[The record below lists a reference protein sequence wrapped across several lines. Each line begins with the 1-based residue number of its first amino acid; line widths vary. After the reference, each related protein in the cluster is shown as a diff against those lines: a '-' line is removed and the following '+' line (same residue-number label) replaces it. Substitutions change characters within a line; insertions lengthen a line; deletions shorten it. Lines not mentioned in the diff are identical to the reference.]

1 MGDQKADLL
10 RGTLSMLILKTITL
24 KPMHGF
30 GIMQRIEQ
38 ITEGAFQ
45 VRPGSLFPSLHR
57 LEQEGWIEG
66 EWGESENR
74 RRAKF
79 YRITDEGRDQL
90 TVEKENWSRAVG
102 AVTRVLEAL

>member
-1 MGDQKADLL
+1 VSDQKADLL
-10 RGTLSMLILKTITL
+10 RGTLSMLILKTVTL
-24 KPMHGF
+24 EPMHGF

-45 VRPGSLFPSLHR
+45 VRPGSLFPTLHR

-66 EWGESENR
+66 EWGESENK

-79 YRITDEGRDQL
+79 YRITDEGLNQL
-90 TVEKENWSRAVG
+90 AVEKDNWSRAVG
-102 AVTRVLEAL
+102 AVTRVLEAG

>member
-1 MGDQKADLL
+1 MSDQKADLL
-10 RGTLSMLILKTITL
+10 RGTLSMLILKTVTL
-24 KPMHGF
+24 EPMHGF

-45 VRPGSLFPSLHR
+45 VRPGSLFPTLHR

-66 EWGESENR
+66 EWGESENK

-79 YRITDEGRDQL
+79 YRITDEGLNQL
-90 TVEKENWSRAVG
+90 AVEKDNWSRAVG
-102 AVTRVLEAL
+102 AVTRVLEAG